1 MTSKGSRR
9 YDALQL
15 KNLIESYV
23 KDGSDNAK
31 ISLENKIITGD
42 ELIDALGN
50 IDIWYEEY
58 KEVKESYKQLIK
70 NIEHL
75 FKGKEGSLATKVNI
89 LLDNAKE
96 KLEEDK

>member
-1 MTSKGSRR
+1 MICGGSLR
-9 YDALQL
+9 YDVLQL
-15 KNLIESYV
+15 KKLIESYV
-23 KDGSDNAK
+23 NDDSDDAK

-50 IDIWYEEY
+50 IDNYHEEY
-58 KEVKESYKQLIK
+58 EEVKESYKQLIK

-75 FKGKEGSLATKVNI
+75 VKGKEGSFATKVMV

-96 KLEEDK
+96 KLEEG